1 MWFIFSLLATAGWGT
16 ANLFYKK
23 GADDMV
29 KYSHLI
35 TSFFV
40 GLAFGIHAIITLFAF
55 DVPFHP
61 VNLLIYF
68 PASMAYVLSMTIG
81 YFGLRYLDLS
91 ISGPIQNSSGAFS
104 CLMVII
110 FLGRSI
116 DVLSGVGVVLICVSI
131 FWLGIIEKK
140 KQDQY
145 VAEHDRK
152 YKIGFVAFFMPIL
165 YCFFDAIGTFLD
177 AYYLDDPDSTPL
189 AGVTADNLENVANTS
204 YELTFFIVGL
214 LMFFYMRVI
223 KKEKIHISRQRDNI
237 PAAIFETLGQ
247 YAYIFAMAGKAVIAA
262 PMISSYCIISLILSR
277 IVLKE
282 ELSKKQYAV
291 VTLLIAGILLLG
303 ISEGLSE

>member
-1 MWFIFSLLATAGWGT
+1 MPDQAESWVRIC
-16 ANLFYKK
+16 
-23 GADDMV
+23 GAAEVVDGVM
-29 KYSHLI
+29 
-35 TSFFV
+35 FV
-40 GLAFGIHAIITLFAF
+40 GI
-55 DVPFHP
+55 
-61 VNLLIYF
+61 
-68 PASMAYVLSMTIG
+68 
-81 YFGLRYLDLS
+81 
-91 ISGPIQNSSGAFS
+91 
-104 CLMVII
+104 
-110 FLGRSI
+110 
-116 DVLSGVGVVLICVSI
+116 
-131 FWLGIIEKK
+131 
-140 KQDQY
+140 
-145 VAEHDRK
+145 
-152 YKIGFVAFFMPIL
+152 
-165 YCFFDAIGTFLD
+165 FLD

-237 PAAIFETLGQ
+237 LAAIFETLGQ